1 MTNTTLAIKVPRRAS
16 GIRFRRITGCQQD
29 IETLYELLQARESG
43 ISHVSMPTRGNHRK
57 FVLNHPY
64 RFWYLI
70 ERAGVALGSL
80 YFHFDNSVGISMP
93 RQTSALKR
101 VTLEKALA
109 MHQPLR
115 GVKSVR
121 SGGFFVNT
129 SPQDRTLQRARKDL
143 GWVKLQTTYAADR
156 KTWLGGNHV

>member
-1 MTNTTLAIKVPRRAS
+1 MSTRAAAIKVPRRAS

-43 ISHVSMPTRGNHRK
+43 ISHVSMPTRSNHRK

-70 ERAGVALGSL
+70 EREGVVLGSL

-101 VTLEKALA
+101 GTLEEALA
-109 MHQPLR
+109 MHRPLR

-121 SGGFFVNT
+121 SGGFFVNA
-129 SPQDRTLQRARKDL
+129 SPQDRTLQRALKDL
-143 GWVKLQTTYAADR
+143 GWVRLQTTYAANS
-156 KTWLGGNHV
+156 KTWLGGKHV